1 MFPPRRISLGLG
13 LEIVTGRTEVLR
25 SAGEKAKALAT
36 ILDNVGRSSTSENSF
51 TFNFKV
57 QDNVEDFLDR
67 IHGLKKLRRFLSK
80 QLEQK
85 KERIVMRGVFGAF
98 PGSQFPVKVT
108 SRFEMRMTPVPF

>member
-1 MFPPRRISLGLG
+1 MFPLCRISVELG
-13 LEIVTGRTEVLR
+13 LEIVNGRTEVLR
-25 SAGEKAKALAT
+25 SADEKAKAIAT
-36 ILDNVGRSSTSENSF
+36 IVDRVGRPGISEHSF

-85 KERIVMRGVFGAF
+85 KERIVMRGIFGAF
-98 PGSQFPVKVT
+98 PGSQFPLKVALQC
-108 SRFEMRMTPVPF
+108 E